1 MPRLAA
7 PGTASSNCPPE
18 CLPNLHHSRRTIS
31 IALDRPRSHPLH
43 ATPDADAASTALT
56 ALLDSHVHYRGTVCR
71 TGGLRCGTAASELRK
86 EDPMMSNGVMREM
99 SSCCQSCQ
107 CCECR

>member
-1 MPRLAA
+1 MPRSVVSTAGLDEGAGADAGAAVGGAGRVISAAFAALAA
-7 PGTASSNCPPE
+7 F
-18 CLPNLHHSRRTIS
+18 
-31 IALDRPRSHPLH
+31 
-43 ATPDADAASTALT
+43 AASTALT